1 MGPTGAGG
9 DARAESIVAPLRGAG
24 LAAELDPNIRAT
36 VWLKLVNNAG
46 LNSVSVLRRARI
58 KPMLADPD
66 ARAQVRRLM
75 TEALRV
81 GQAMKVVS
89 DVDVDARIEYA
100 ARLNDVKTSML
111 QDYERGRRLELE
123 PIVGA
128 IIELAERYGVAVP
141 NLREA
146 YAALRQAE
154 TAQSPG

>member
-1 MGPTGAGG
+1 
-9 DARAESIVAPLRGAG
+9 
-24 LAAELDPNIRAT
+24 
-36 VWLKLVNNAG
+36 
-46 LNSVSVLRRARI
+46 
-58 KPMLADPD
+58 
-66 ARAQVRRLM
+66 M

-81 GQAMKVVS
+81 GQAMRVVN

-128 IIELAERYGVAVP
+128 IVELAERYGVAVP
-141 NLREA
+141 DLREA